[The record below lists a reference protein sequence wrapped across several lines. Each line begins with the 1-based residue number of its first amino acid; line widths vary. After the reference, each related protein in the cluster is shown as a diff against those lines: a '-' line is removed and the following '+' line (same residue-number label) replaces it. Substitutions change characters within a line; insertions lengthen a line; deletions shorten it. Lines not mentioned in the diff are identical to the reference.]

1 MPKLWDETIEEHRRS
16 VREATLDTTAN
27 LVAQKGL
34 RAVTMSEIA
43 ENTGIGRATLY
54 KYFPDVETILSA
66 WHQRQISH
74 HLARLNEVARK
85 PGSPAD
91 RLEAVLTSYAQ
102 IQRERIRHHHHQ
114 PHGRELAVL
123 LHGDPQVDEAQREL
137 HGMIRDLITEAVAA
151 GSVRDDV
158 PPDEL
163 AGYSIHALDAAG
175 HAPSERSVARLVTL
189 TLAAMHRE
197 H

>member
-1 MPKLWDETIEEHRRS
+1 
-16 VREATLDTTAN
+16 
-27 LVAQKGL
+27 
-34 RAVTMSEIA
+34 
-43 ENTGIGRATLY
+43 
-54 KYFPDVETILSA
+54 
-66 WHQRQISH
+66 
-74 HLARLNEVARK
+74 
-85 PGSPAD
+85 
-91 RLEAVLTSYAQ
+91 
-102 IQRERIRHHHHQ
+102 
-114 PHGRELAVL
+114 VL